1 MNLSLCGL
9 IISILFFQPLK
20 KVEPNLPLKKVEPNL
35 PLKKIEPNLP
45 LKKVEP
51 NLQQFFE
58 KW

>member
-1 MNLSLCGL
+1 MWINY
-9 IISILFFQPLK
+9 INFIFQPLE
-20 KVEPNLPLKKVEPNL
+20 KVEPNLPLKKV
-35 PLKKIEPNLP
+35 EPNLP